1 MKKWIV
7 LAASAALI
15 VAGWAYA
22 RTLRYTPEWLKPKT
36 ARIDRGDIRVPITAA
51 GLIEPDQRIEVKSE
65 ASGEVIRVAVA
76 EGDFVRA
83 GDVLVELKKE
93 DEQRSVDRAQ
103 AALERVEALL
113 AQARVQ
119 VAQAELNVEIARA
132 RVRELEAQLGMAEF
146 QRTKVRELAAR
157 STGMTNR
164 EELVNA
170 EGRYEVTLAQL
181 EAARANVRAAENSV
195 EEARAT
201 VRNQEANQREAIK
214 ALEDARERL
223 AETTITSKHDAIVT
237 EVRIRVGMLVQSG
250 VNTFT
255 GGTLLM
261 TLADISRLKV
271 LTRVDEADVGEIMNI
286 APIEALP
293 EIETLREAARSDLA
307 GLSRRSGRV
316 KVTVDALRDQV
327 FEGVIQRVEPQG
339 RINTGSSVIQFN
351 VLVDITDPHRFRLP
365 LGAQA
370 QVEFTVQNAVNV
382 LRVPAEAVKTYQNDR
397 GVWVKVPAPSGA
409 GERYGKKF
417 VPCRFGITD
426 GEFTELLEVLG
437 EAELSEGQEVYTRL
451 PVSDE
456 QRGD

>member
-1 MKKWIV
+1 MKKWI
-7 LAASAALI
+7 LLGAAAALI

-36 ARIDRGDIRVPITAA
+36 AKVDRGDIRVPITAA

-83 GDVLVELKKE
+83 GDILVELKKD

-103 AALERVEALL
+103 AALDRVEALL

-119 VAQAELNVEIARA
+119 VAQAELNIEIARA
-132 RVRELEAQLGMAEF
+132 RVKELEAQLTMAEF
-146 QRTKVRELAAR
+146 DLTRKRELGTGAMRAATR
-157 STGMTNR
+157 Q
-164 EELVNA
+164 ELVNA
-170 EGRYEVTLAQL
+170 QAQYDITLAQL
-181 EAARANVRAAENSV
+181 DVARANVRGAENSL
-195 EEARAT
+195 EEAKAT
-201 VRNQEANQREAIK
+201 VRNQEANQREAVK

-271 LTRVDEADVGEIMNI
+271 LARVDEADIGEIMNI

-293 EIETLREAARSDLA
+293 EIEALRQAARSDEANLP
-307 GLSRRSGRV
+307 RRSGKV
-316 KVTVDALRDQV
+316 KITVDALRDQT
-327 FEGVIQRVEPQG
+327 FDGVIERVEPQG
-339 RINTGSSVIQFN
+339 RINTGSAVIQFN
-351 VLVDITDPHRFRLP
+351 VLVDIVDPRRFRLP

-382 LRVPAEAVKTYQNDR
+382 LRVPAEAVKSYQGDR
-397 GVWVKVPAPSGA
+397 GVWLKVAAPPGS
-409 GERYGKKF
+409 GERQGKKF

-426 GEFTELLEVLG
+426 GEYTELVEVLG
-437 EAELSEGQEVYTRL
+437 EAQLTEGQEVYTRL
-451 PVSDE
+451 PISDE
-456 QRGD
+456 ERGD